1 MFKWCCFDFCMFNI
15 TILILFLGTD
25 AYKTPV
31 EPSMF
36 TLEYIKNPA
45 SQYWQFF

>member
-1 MFKWCCFDFCMFNI
+1 MFNI

-25 AYKTPV
+25 ADKTPV

-36 TLEYIKNPA
+36 TLEYIKF
-45 SQYWQFF
+45 SIIILTFFKK